1 MTGRGMIARNGVRTV
16 LRARRRA
23 VLFTALILLLTLT
36 LALGLGM
43 WSYCRE
49 TLAEMDETYTSVALL
64 EYLGQDYP
72 DGSVADENAR
82 QAASVLDDAAIAS
95 LDGVERWERND
106 RALAAMDGYLRSSG
120 EIPYGDQAVLTV
132 FNLIPRYDY
141 AQLTEDQLA
150 ENYVAT
156 DFDSMTCRIH
166 VSGLLG
172 GDAQVP
178 YYTPYNMASAT
189 EDTYVVIMPYSG
201 ETTLIT
207 PEGRIDLWSIP
218 GIAAYTYSAASDSYQ
233 SDAQVLVGY
242 DAIVSRCL
250 YSLEGREGIAVTIEL
265 GDSGFVGEKGRHYL
279 IHGQFVETGA
289 ANRTLV
295 ITDFYDGC
303 ETKPY
308 AEISGSDDPLLRDS
322 LFTQYAQH
330 YRMANNY
337 VTLEA
342 SDDIPALEVFQQGYL
357 SLREGRFPAAGETGV
372 CVADGAMADIC
383 GLTVGDTIDL
393 TRMTSTAADRFDLTV
408 TDEVRTLTVVGVTTA
423 LKEYQ
428 GTVWVSGAEG
438 GFGEPL
444 FGYQLGRAVL
454 DNRTARQAADA
465 LQAMAPDGVRV
476 TLYDQG
482 YSAAAQPLEAMEST
496 ASAVTLA
503 AACGTLAVL
512 VLFAYLFVGRQ
523 RETVSV
529 LMSLGT
535 PARGIRLWLLS
546 GAAVVAGSAALLGTL
561 LSAVTLRGMLH
572 LALYAAQ
579 SLYAV
584 DQRYSQAA
592 VGIALERSG
601 EIAAPVWPSLAAGGA
616 VLVLSLLLCLLFL
629 RQARQQNTPKRG
641 RLSVRVP
648 KDGTSLAGR
657 GPLRFAML
665 SARRGGWRSLVV
677 PAAALVLSLFLGLLA
692 ATAEGWNRQTDA
704 LYETS
709 TLTGQAVSTNGRWNT
724 GLLVPA
730 DAARTLWKSGML
742 SDLSVSLG
750 WHYWRSDEIPRF
762 AENSFGQERRQAWIG
777 SQPQV
782 VALNSLAA
790 APAYMNSQPPAVSW
804 LDGWDGSFLADSV
817 YQPFYHALLPGA
829 GGLYGDEA
837 QTYPCIVGA
846 DYAARHDLALGDTF
860 FVWISWNTMNRT
872 LETAVSLCVVGTVNQ
887 TGMAESIYVPFGF
900 WGDPAWITG
909 EEDILAPGE
918 RPDFTFRDRETM
930 EKYFYGTTNYG
941 TCTFTL
947 RSAYD
952 LEPFRQYLARQE
964 FSQVRSAGK
973 NRTTLLL
980 LDQSFTETVSA
991 LGRYITFSRILFP
1004 ALFLMVGL
1012 MGFLISWLMINGRR
1026 MEFAIMRGLGASQKR
1041 VFASFFL
1048 EQALLCLTGCLI
1060 GCAGLLLLSG
1070 GLVKWLAVLA
1080 FLLCYLAGCALS
1092 VQAVGRTNLMALLSE
1107 RE

>member
-1 MTGRGMIARNGVRTV
+1 MTGRSMIVRNGIRTT
-16 LRARRRA
+16 LRAKGRTA
-23 VLFTALILLLTLT
+23 LFTALILLLTLT

-43 WSYCRE
+43 WAYCRG

-82 QAASVLDDAAIAS
+82 QAASALDDDAIAAV
-95 LDGVERWERND
+95 DGVARWERND
-106 RALAAMDGYLRSSG
+106 RALAAMDGYLRSAG
-120 EIPYGDQAVLTV
+120 EIPYGDQAVLAV
-132 FNLIPRYDY
+132 FNLIPRYDF
-141 AQLTEDQLA
+141 AQLPEDQLA
-150 ENYVAT
+150 DSYVAT
-156 DFDSMTCRIH
+156 DFDNMTCRIH

-172 GDAQVP
+172 GDAEVP
-178 YYTPYNMASAT
+178 MYVSPEDVDAE
-189 EDTYVVIMPYSG
+189 EDTYVLVTYFG
-201 ETTLIT
+201 DTTLVT
-207 PEGRIDLWSIP
+207 PQGRTDLWSIP
-218 GIAAYTYSAASDSYQ
+218 GITAYIYSAASDTYQ
-233 SDAQVLVGY
+233 SEEKVLVGY

-250 YSLEGREGIAVTIEL
+250 YSLEGREGIAVTMEV

-279 IHGQFVETGA
+279 IHGQFVETGM

-308 AEISGSDDPLLRDS
+308 AEISGSGDPLLRDS
-322 LFTQYAQH
+322 LFTEYARH
-330 YRMANNY
+330 CRMANNY
-337 VTLEA
+337 ISMEA
-342 SDDIPALEVFQQGYL
+342 SDDVPALEVFQQGYL
-357 SLREGRFPAAGETGV
+357 TLREGRFPVAGETGV
-372 CVADGAMADIC
+372 CVADGTMADAC

-393 TRMTSTAADRFDLTV
+393 TRMTSADSDRFDLTV
-408 TDEVRTLTVVGVTTA
+408 TDEVRTLTIVGVTNA

-428 GTVWVSGAEG
+428 GAVWVSGTEG

-523 RETVSV
+523 QETVSV
-529 LMSLGT
+529 LLSLGT

-546 GAAVVAGSAALLGTL
+546 GASVVAGSAAVLGTVIG
-561 LSAVTLRGMLH
+561 AVTLRGMLW
-572 LALYAAQ
+572 LALRATQ

-592 VGIALERSG
+592 VGMALE
-601 EIAAPVWPSLAAGGA
+601 
-616 VLVLSLLLCLLFL
+616 
-629 RQARQQNTPKRG
+629 
-641 RLSVRVP
+641 
-648 KDGTSLAGR
+648 
-657 GPLRFAML
+657 
-665 SARRGGWRSLVV
+665 
-677 PAAALVLSLFLGLLA
+677 
-692 ATAEGWNRQTDA
+692 
-704 LYETS
+704 
-709 TLTGQAVSTNGRWNT
+709 
-724 GLLVPA
+724 
-730 DAARTLWKSGML
+730 
-742 SDLSVSLG
+742 
-750 WHYWRSDEIPRF
+750 RSDEIPRF
-762 AENSFGQERRQAWIG
+762 AENSFGQERRQAWIA

-782 VALNSLAA
+782 VALNSLTA
-790 APAYMNSQPPAVSW
+790 APAYMNSQPPSVTW
-804 LDGWDGSFLADSV
+804 LDGWDESFLSDRTW
-817 YQPFYHALLPGA
+817 QPFYHALRPGA

-846 DYAARHDLALGDTF
+846 DYAAQRDLAPGDTF
-860 FVWISWNTMNRT
+860 FVWLSWSTMNRT
-872 LETAVSLCVVGTVNQ
+872 MESAVTLRIVGTVNQ
-887 TGMAESIYVPFGF
+887 TGMAEDIYMPFGF
-900 WGDPAWITG
+900 WDDPAWLNG
-909 EEDILAPGE
+909 EEDVLASGE
-918 RPDFTFRDRETM
+918 RPDFLFTDRVQM

-952 LEPFRQYLARQE
+952 LEPFRQYLAQQG
-964 FSQVRSAGK
+964 FSQVRTVGA

-1004 ALFLMVGL
+1004 ALFAMVGL
-1012 MGFLISWLMINGRR
+1012 LGFLISWLMVNGRR
-1026 MEFAIMRGLGASQKR
+1026 MEFAIMRGLGASRKR

-1048 EQALLCLTGCLI
+1048 EQALLCLI
-1060 GCAGLLLLSG
+1060 GCVLGCGGLLFLSG
-1070 GLVKWLAVLA
+1070 GAVKWLAVLA
-1080 FLLCYLAGCALS
+1080 FLLCYLIGCALS
-1092 VQAVGRTNLMALLSE
+1092 VRAVGRTNLMALLSE

>member
-1 MTGRGMIARNGVRTV
+1 MTGRSMIVRNGIRTT
-16 LRARRRA
+16 LRAKGRTA
-23 VLFTALILLLTLT
+23 LFTALILLLTLT

-43 WSYCRE
+43 WAYCRG

-82 QAASVLDDAAIAS
+82 QAASALDDDAIAAV
-95 LDGVERWERND
+95 DGVARWERND
-106 RALAAMDGYLRSSG
+106 RALAAMDGYLRSAG
-120 EIPYGDQAVLTV
+120 EIPYGDQAVLAV
-132 FNLIPRYDY
+132 FNLIPRYDF
-141 AQLTEDQLA
+141 AQLPEDQLA
-150 ENYVAT
+150 DSYVAT
-156 DFDSMTCRIH
+156 DFDNMTCRIH

-172 GDAQVP
+172 GDAEVP
-178 YYTPYNMASAT
+178 MYVSPEDVDAE
-189 EDTYVVIMPYSG
+189 EDTYVLVTYFG
-201 ETTLIT
+201 DTTLVT
-207 PEGRIDLWSIP
+207 PQGRTDLWSIP
-218 GIAAYTYSAASDSYQ
+218 GITAYIYSAASDTYQ
-233 SDAQVLVGY
+233 SEEKVLVGY

-250 YSLEGREGIAVTIEL
+250 YSLEGREGIAVTMEV

-279 IHGQFVETGA
+279 IHGQFVETGM

-308 AEISGSDDPLLRDS
+308 AEISGSGDPLLRDS
-322 LFTQYAQH
+322 LFTEYARH
-330 YRMANNY
+330 CRMANNY
-337 VTLEA
+337 ISMEA
-342 SDDIPALEVFQQGYL
+342 SDDVPALEVFQQGYL
-357 SLREGRFPAAGETGV
+357 TLREGRFPVAGETGV
-372 CVADGAMADIC
+372 CVADGTMADAC

-393 TRMTSTAADRFDLTV
+393 TRMTSADSDRFDLTV
-408 TDEVRTLTVVGVTTA
+408 TDEVRTLTIVGVTNA

-428 GTVWVSGAEG
+428 GAVWVSGTEG

-523 RETVSV
+523 QETVSV
-529 LMSLGT
+529 LLSLGT

-546 GAAVVAGSAALLGTL
+546 GASVVAGSAAVLGTVIG
-561 LSAVTLRGMLH
+561 AVTLRGMLW
-572 LALYAAQ
+572 LALRAAQ

-592 VGIALERSG
+592 VGMALER
-601 EIAAPVWPSLAAGGA
+601 A
-616 VLVLSLLLCLLFL
+616 
-629 RQARQQNTPKRG
+629 
-641 RLSVRVP
+641 
-648 KDGTSLAGR
+648 
-657 GPLRFAML
+657 
-665 SARRGGWRSLVV
+665 
-677 PAAALVLSLFLGLLA
+677 
-692 ATAEGWNRQTDA
+692 
-704 LYETS
+704 
-709 TLTGQAVSTNGRWNT
+709 
-724 GLLVPA
+724 
-730 DAARTLWKSGML
+730 
-742 SDLSVSLG
+742 
-750 WHYWRSDEIPRF
+750 DEIPRF
-762 AENSFGQERRQAWIG
+762 AENSFGQERRQAWIA

-782 VALNSLAA
+782 VALNSLTA
-790 APAYMNSQPPAVSW
+790 APAYMNSQSPAVTW
-804 LDGWDGSFLADSV
+804 LDGWDESFLSDSA
-817 YQPFYHALLPGA
+817 YQPFYHALRPGN

-846 DYAARHDLALGDTF
+846 DYAAQRDLTPGDMF
-860 FVWISWNTMNRT
+860 LVWLSWSTMNRT
-872 LETAVSLCVVGTVNQ
+872 MESAVTLHIVGTVNQ
-887 TGMAESIYVPFGF
+887 TGMAEDIYVPFGV
-900 WGDPAWITG
+900 WGDPAWLDG
-909 EEDILAPGE
+909 EEDVLTPGE
-918 RPDFTFRDRETM
+918 RPDLRFTDRVQM

-952 LEPFRQYLARQE
+952 LEPFRQYLAQQG
-964 FSQVRSAGK
+964 FSQVRTAGA

-1004 ALFLMVGL
+1004 ALFAMVGL
-1012 MGFLISWLMINGRR
+1012 LGFLISWLMVNGRR
-1026 MEFAIMRGLGASQKR
+1026 MEFAIMRGLGASRRR

-1048 EQALLCLTGCLI
+1048 EQALLCLTGCVI
-1060 GCAGLLLLSG
+1060 GCAGLLFLSG
-1070 GLVKWLAVLA
+1070 GAVKWLAVLA
-1080 FLLCYLAGCALS
+1080 FLLCYLIGCALS
-1092 VQAVGRTNLMALLSE
+1092 VRAVGRTNLMALLSE

>member
-1 MTGRGMIARNGVRTV
+1 MSARRMIARNGVRTV
-16 LRARRRA
+16 LRSRGRT
-23 VLFTALILLLTLT
+23 VLFAALILILTLT
-36 LALGLGM
+36 LSLGLGM

-72 DGSVADENAR
+72 DGSVADKGAR
-82 QAASVLDDAAIAS
+82 QAASALDDAAIAAV
-95 LDGVERWERND
+95 DGVDLWERND
-106 RALAAMDGYLRSSG
+106 RALFAMDGYLRSSG
-120 EIPYGDQAVLTV
+120 EIPYGDQAVLAI
-132 FNLIPRYDY
+132 FNLIPRYDF
-141 AQLTEDQLA
+141 AQLSEDELA
-150 ENYVAT
+150 EKFVAT
-156 DFDSMTCRIH
+156 DFDNMTCRIH

-172 GDAQVP
+172 GDAEVP
-178 YYTPYNMASAT
+178 LYSTYNAINAG
-189 EDTYVVIMPYSG
+189 EDTYVTVSSRG
-201 ETTLIT
+201 DTVLVT
-207 PEGRIDLWSIP
+207 PEGRTDLWSIP
-218 GIAAYTYSAASDSYQ
+218 GIASYIYSAASGTYQ
-233 SDAQVLVGY
+233 SDDQVLVGY
-242 DAIVSRCL
+242 DAIVSHCL
-250 YSLEGREGIAVTIEL
+250 YSLEGREGVAVTIEL
-265 GDSGFVGEKGRHYL
+265 GDSGFAGEKNRHYL
-279 IHGQFVETGA
+279 IHGQFAETGM

-295 ITDFYDGC
+295 LTDFYDGC

-308 AEISGSDDPLLRDS
+308 AEISGADDPLMQES

-337 VTLEA
+337 VTLES

-357 SLREGRFPAAGETGV
+357 SLREGRFPAAGEAGV
-372 CVADGAMADIC
+372 CVADGALADTC
-383 GLTVGDTIDL
+383 GLTLGDTIDL
-393 TRMTSTAADRFDLTV
+393 TRMTSAAGDRFDLTV
-408 TDEVRTLTVVGVTTA
+408 TDEVRTLTIVGVTTA

-428 GTVWVSGAEG
+428 GTVWTSGAEG

-454 DNRTARQAADA
+454 DNGTARQAADA
-465 LQAMAPDGVRV
+465 LQSLMPDGVRI

-503 AACGTLAVL
+503 TACGTLAVL

-523 RETVSV
+523 QETVSV

-535 PARGIRLWLLS
+535 PARGVRLWLLS
-546 GAAVVAGSAALLGTL
+546 GAAVVAGGAAVAGTL
-561 LSAVTLRGMLH
+561 LSAVTLRGMLR

-592 VGIALERSG
+592 VGMALERSDK
-601 EIAAPVWPSLAAGGA
+601 IAAPVWPSLAAGGA
-616 VLVLSLLLCLLFL
+616 VLLLALALCLIFL

-648 KDGTSLAGR
+648 KDGTSAAGR

-704 LYETS
+704 LYESS

-742 SDLSVSLG
+742 SDLSVSLS

-762 AENSFGQERRQAWIG
+762 AETSFGQERRRAWIAR
-777 SQPQV
+777 QPQV
-782 VALNSLAA
+782 VALNSLSA
-790 APAYMNSQPPAVSW
+790 APAYMNSQPPTVTW
-804 LDGWDGSFLADSV
+804 LDGWDESFLSGSA
-817 YQPFYHALLPGA
+817 YQPFYYALRPGN

-846 DYAARHDLALGDTF
+846 DYAARHDLAPGDTF
-860 FVWISWNTMNRT
+860 FVWISWSTMNRT
-872 LETAVSLCVVGTVNQ
+872 METAITLRIVGTVNQ
-887 TGMAESIYVPFGF
+887 AGTAESIYVPFGF
-900 WGDPAWITG
+900 WGDPSWLTG
-909 EEDILAPGE
+909 EEDVLAPGE
-918 RPDFTFRDRETM
+918 RPDFLFTDREQM
-930 EKYFYGTTNYG
+930 EKFFYG

-952 LEPFRQYLARQE
+952 LEPFRQYLAQQE
-964 FSQVRSAGK
+964 FSQVRAAGK

-1012 MGFLISWLMINGRR
+1012 IGFLISRLMINGRR

-1048 EQALLCLTGCLI
+1048 GCI
-1060 GCAGLLLLSG
+1060 
-1070 GLVKWLAVLA
+1070 
-1080 FLLCYLAGCALS
+1080 
-1092 VQAVGRTNLMALLSE
+1092 
-1107 RE
+1107 

>member
-1 MTGRGMIARNGVRTV
+1 MIVRNGIRST
-16 LRARRRA
+16 LRARGRTA
-23 VLFTALILLLTLT
+23 LFAALILSLTLT
-36 LALGLGM
+36 LVLGLGM
-43 WSYCRE
+43 WAYCSG
-49 TLAEMDETYTSVALL
+49 TLAEMEQAYTSVALL

-82 QAASVLDDAAIAS
+82 QAASALDDDAIAAI
-95 LDGVERWERND
+95 DGVERWERND
-106 RALAAMDGYLRSSG
+106 RALAAMEGYLRSAG
-120 EIPYGDQAVLTV
+120 DIPYGDQAVLDI
-132 FNLIPRYDY
+132 FNLIPRYDF
-141 AQLTEDQLA
+141 AQLSEDQLA
-150 ENYVAT
+150 DNYVAT
-156 DFDSMTCRIH
+156 DYNSMTCRVHI
-166 VSGLLG
+166 SGILG
-172 GDAQVP
+172 GDATVP
-178 YYTPYNMASAT
+178 LYSSRNMANAV
-189 EDTYVVIMPYSG
+189 EDAYVVVTYFGDAS
-201 ETTLIT
+201 LVT
-207 PEGRIDLWSIP
+207 PEGRIDLWNT
-218 GIAAYTYSAASDSYQ
+218 GRNVAAYIYNAAGDTYQ
-233 SDAQVLVGY
+233 SDDLVLVGY

-250 YSLEGREGIAVTIEL
+250 YSLEGREGVAVTIEL
-265 GDSGFVGEKGRHYL
+265 GDSDFVGEKGKHYL
-279 IHGQFVETGA
+279 IHGQFVETGM

-295 ITDFYDGC
+295 ITDFYDSC

-308 AEISGSDDPLLRDS
+308 AEISGADDPLMKDS
-322 LFTQYAQH
+322 LFTQFAQH
-330 YRMANNY
+330 CRMANNY
-337 VTLEA
+337 VALES

-357 SLREGRFPAAGETGV
+357 TLREGRFPAAGEKGV
-372 CVADGAMADIC
+372 CVADGALADAC
-383 GLTVGDTIDL
+383 GLKAGDTIDL
-393 TRMTSTAADRFDLTV
+393 TRMTSADGDRFDLTV
-408 TDEVRTLTVVGVTTA
+408 SDEVRTLTIVGVTNS

-454 DNRTARQAADA
+454 DNKTARQAADA
-465 LQAMAPDGVRV
+465 LQTMAPDGVRV

-535 PARGIRLWLLS
+535 PARSIRLWLLS
-546 GAAVVAGSAALLGTL
+546 GAAVVAGAAAVLGAAIGGL
-561 LSAVTLRGMLH
+561 TLRGMLR
-572 LALYAAQ
+572 LALYAAR

-592 VGIALERSG
+592 VGMALEQPEPLS
-601 EIAAPVWPSLAAGGA
+601 APVWPALAAGGA
-616 VLVLSLLLCLLFL
+616 VLVLALVLCLAFL
-629 RQARQQNTPKRG
+629 HQARRQNAPKRG
-641 RLSVRVP
+641 RMSVRVP
-648 KDGTSLAGR
+648 KEGTSVAGQ
-657 GPLRFAML
+657 GPLRFALL
-665 SARRGGWRSLVV
+665 SARRGGWRSMVV

-692 ATAEGWNRQTDA
+692 GTAEGWSRQTDA
-704 LYETS
+704 LYENS

-724 GLLVPA
+724 NLLVPA

-742 SDLSVSLG
+742 SEMSASIG
-750 WHYWRSDEIPRF
+750 WHYWRSGEIPRF
-762 AENSFGQERRQAWIG
+762 AENSFGQQRRQAWIA

-782 VALNSLAA
+782 VALNRMNA
-790 APAYMNSQPPAVSW
+790 APAYMNSQPPAVTW
-804 LDGWDGSFLADSV
+804 LDGWDESFLSDRA
-817 YQPFYHALLPGA
+817 YQPFYHALTPGY
-829 GGLYGDEA
+829 GGLYGDEP

-846 DYAARHDLALGDTF
+846 DYATRRGLVPGDTF
-860 FVWISWNTMNRT
+860 FVWISWSTMNRT
-872 LETAVSLCVVGTVNQ
+872 MESAVTLRIVGTVNQ
-887 TGMAESIYVPFGF
+887 AGMAEDIYVPFGF
-900 WGDPAWITG
+900 WGDSAWLDG
-909 EEDILAPGE
+909 EPDVLEPGE
-918 RPDFTFRDRETM
+918 RPDFTFTDRETL

-947 RSAYD
+947 RSAYE
-952 LEPFRQYLARQE
+952 LEPFRQYLAQQE
-964 FSQVRSAGK
+964 FSQVRTAGK

-980 LDQSFTETVSA
+980 LDQSFTETVGA

-1004 ALFLMVGL
+1004 VLFVMVGL

-1026 MEFAIMRGLGASQKR
+1026 MEFAIMRGLGASKKR

-1048 EQALLCLTGCLI
+1048 EQALLCLCGCVL
-1060 GCAGLLLLSG
+1060 GCIGLLFLSG
-1070 GLVKWLAVLA
+1070 SVVKWLAVLA

>member
-1 MTGRGMIARNGVRTV
+1 MTGRSMIARNGIRTT
-16 LRARRRA
+16 LRARGRTA
-23 VLFTALILLLTLT
+23 LFTALILLLTLT

-43 WSYCRE
+43 WAYCRG

-82 QAASVLDDAAIAS
+82 QAASALDDDAIAAV
-95 LDGVERWERND
+95 DGVARWERND
-106 RALAAMDGYLRSSG
+106 RALAAMDGYLRSAG
-120 EIPYGDQAVLTV
+120 EIPYGDQAVLAV
-132 FNLIPRYDY
+132 FNLIPRYDF
-141 AQLTEDQLA
+141 ARLSEDQLA
-150 ENYVAT
+150 ANYVAA
-156 DFDSMTCRIH
+156 DFDNMTCRIH
-166 VSGLLG
+166 VSDLLG
-172 GDAQVP
+172 GDAEVP
-178 YYTPYNMASAT
+178 MYVSPEDVDAE
-189 EDTYVVIMPYSG
+189 EDTYVLVTYFG
-201 ETTLIT
+201 DTTLVT
-207 PEGRIDLWSIP
+207 PQGRTDLWSIP
-218 GIAAYTYSAASDSYQ
+218 GITAYIYSAASDTYQ
-233 SDAQVLVGY
+233 SEEKVLVGY

-250 YSLEGREGIAVTIEL
+250 YSLEGREGIAVTMEV

-279 IHGQFVETGA
+279 IHGRFVETGM

-322 LFTQYAQH
+322 LFAEYARH
-330 YRMANNY
+330 CRMANNY
-337 VTLEA
+337 ISLEA

-357 SLREGRFPAAGETGV
+357 TLREGRFPVAGETGV
-372 CVADGAMADIC
+372 CVADGAMADAC

-393 TRMTSTAADRFDLTV
+393 TRMTSADSDRFDLTV
-408 TDEVRTLTVVGVTTA
+408 TDEVRTLTIVGVTNA

-428 GTVWVSGAEG
+428 GTVWVSGTEG

-454 DNRTARQAADA
+454 DNRTALQAADA

-523 RETVSV
+523 QETVSV
-529 LMSLGT
+529 LLSLGT

-546 GAAVVAGSAALLGTL
+546 GASVVAGSAAVLGTVIG
-561 LSAVTLRGMLH
+561 AVTLRGMLW
-572 LALYAAQ
+572 LALRATQ

-592 VGIALERSG
+592 VGMALER
-601 EIAAPVWPSLAAGGA
+601 A
-616 VLVLSLLLCLLFL
+616 
-629 RQARQQNTPKRG
+629 
-641 RLSVRVP
+641 
-648 KDGTSLAGR
+648 
-657 GPLRFAML
+657 
-665 SARRGGWRSLVV
+665 
-677 PAAALVLSLFLGLLA
+677 
-692 ATAEGWNRQTDA
+692 
-704 LYETS
+704 
-709 TLTGQAVSTNGRWNT
+709 
-724 GLLVPA
+724 
-730 DAARTLWKSGML
+730 
-742 SDLSVSLG
+742 
-750 WHYWRSDEIPRF
+750 DEIPRF
-762 AENSFGQERRQAWIG
+762 AENSFGQERRQAWIA

-782 VALNSLAA
+782 VALNSLTA
-790 APAYMNSQPPAVSW
+790 APAYMNSQSPAVTW
-804 LDGWDGSFLADSV
+804 LDGWDESFLSDSA
-817 YQPFYHALLPGA
+817 YQPFYHALRPGN

-846 DYAARHDLALGDTF
+846 DYAAQRDLTPGDMF
-860 FVWISWNTMNRT
+860 LVWLSWSTMNRT
-872 LETAVSLCVVGTVNQ
+872 MESAVTLHIVGTVNQ
-887 TGMAESIYVPFGF
+887 TGMAEDIYVPFGV
-900 WGDPAWITG
+900 WGDPAWLDG
-909 EEDILAPGE
+909 EEDVLASGE
-918 RPDFTFRDRETM
+918 RPDFLFTDRVQM

-941 TCTFTL
+941 TCAFTL

-952 LEPFRQYLARQE
+952 LEPFRQYLAQQG
-964 FSQVRSAGK
+964 FSQVRTAGA

-1004 ALFLMVGL
+1004 ALFAMVGL
-1012 MGFLISWLMINGRR
+1012 LGFLISWLMVNGRR
-1026 MEFAIMRGLGASQKR
+1026 MEFAILRGLGASRRR
-1041 VFASFFL
+1041 VFASSFL
-1048 EQALLCLTGCLI
+1048 EQALLCLTGCVI
-1060 GCAGLLLLSG
+1060 GCAGLLFLSG
-1070 GLVKWLAVLA
+1070 GAVKWLAVLA
-1080 FLLCYLAGCALS
+1080 FLLCYLIGCALS
-1092 VQAVGRTNLMALLSE
+1092 VRAVGRTNLMALLSE

>member
-1 MTGRGMIARNGVRTV
+1 MTGRSMIVRNGIRTT
-16 LRARRRA
+16 LRAKGRTA
-23 VLFTALILLLTLT
+23 LFTALILLLTLT

-43 WSYCRE
+43 WAYCRG

-82 QAASVLDDAAIAS
+82 QAASALDDDAIAAV
-95 LDGVERWERND
+95 DGVARWERND
-106 RALAAMDGYLRSSG
+106 RALAAMDGYLRSAG
-120 EIPYGDQAVLTV
+120 EIPYGDQAVLAV
-132 FNLIPRYDY
+132 FNLIPRYDF
-141 AQLTEDQLA
+141 AQLPEDQLA
-150 ENYVAT
+150 DSYVAT
-156 DFDSMTCRIH
+156 DFDNMTCRIH

-172 GDAQVP
+172 GDAEVP
-178 YYTPYNMASAT
+178 MYVSPEDVDAE
-189 EDTYVVIMPYSG
+189 EDTYVLVTYFG
-201 ETTLIT
+201 DTTLVT
-207 PEGRIDLWSIP
+207 PQGRTDLWSIP
-218 GIAAYTYSAASDSYQ
+218 GITAYIYSAASDTYQ
-233 SDAQVLVGY
+233 SEEKVLVGY

-250 YSLEGREGIAVTIEL
+250 YSLEGREGIAVTMEV

-279 IHGQFVETGA
+279 IHGQFVETGM

-308 AEISGSDDPLLRDS
+308 AEISGSGDPLLRDS
-322 LFTQYAQH
+322 LFTEYARH
-330 YRMANNY
+330 CRMANNY
-337 VTLEA
+337 ISMEA
-342 SDDIPALEVFQQGYL
+342 SDDVPALEVFQQGYL
-357 SLREGRFPAAGETGV
+357 TLREGRFPVAGETGV
-372 CVADGAMADIC
+372 CVADGTMADAC

-393 TRMTSTAADRFDLTV
+393 TRMTSADSDRFDLTV
-408 TDEVRTLTVVGVTTA
+408 TDEVRTLTIVGVTNA

-428 GTVWVSGAEG
+428 GAVWVSGTEG

-523 RETVSV
+523 QETVSV
-529 LMSLGT
+529 LLSLGT

-546 GAAVVAGSAALLGTL
+546 GASVVAGSAAVLGTVIG
-561 LSAVTLRGMLH
+561 AVTLRGMLW
-572 LALYAAQ
+572 LALRATQ

-592 VGIALERSG
+592 VGMALE
-601 EIAAPVWPSLAAGGA
+601 
-616 VLVLSLLLCLLFL
+616 
-629 RQARQQNTPKRG
+629 
-641 RLSVRVP
+641 
-648 KDGTSLAGR
+648 
-657 GPLRFAML
+657 
-665 SARRGGWRSLVV
+665 
-677 PAAALVLSLFLGLLA
+677 
-692 ATAEGWNRQTDA
+692 
-704 LYETS
+704 
-709 TLTGQAVSTNGRWNT
+709 
-724 GLLVPA
+724 
-730 DAARTLWKSGML
+730 
-742 SDLSVSLG
+742 
-750 WHYWRSDEIPRF
+750 RSDEIPRF
-762 AENSFGQERRQAWIG
+762 AENSFGQERRQAWIA

-782 VALNSLAA
+782 VALNSLTA
-790 APAYMNSQPPAVSW
+790 APAYMNSQSPAVTW
-804 LDGWDGSFLADSV
+804 LDGWDESFLSDSA
-817 YQPFYHALLPGA
+817 YQPFYHALRSGN

-846 DYAARHDLALGDTF
+846 DYAAQRDLTPGDMF
-860 FVWISWNTMNRT
+860 LVWLSWSTMNRT
-872 LETAVSLCVVGTVNQ
+872 MESAVTLRIVGTVNQ
-887 TGMAESIYVPFGF
+887 TGMAEDIYVPFGF
-900 WGDPAWITG
+900 WGDPAWLDG
-909 EEDILAPGE
+909 EEDVLTPGE
-918 RPDFTFRDRETM
+918 RPDLRFTDRVQM

-952 LEPFRQYLARQE
+952 LEPFRQYLAQQG
-964 FSQVRSAGK
+964 FSQVRTAGA

-1004 ALFLMVGL
+1004 ALFAMVGL
-1012 MGFLISWLMINGRR
+1012 LGFLISWLMVNGRR
-1026 MEFAIMRGLGASQKR
+1026 MEFAIMRGLGASRKL

-1048 EQALLCLTGCLI
+1048 EQALLCLI
-1060 GCAGLLLLSG
+1060 GCVLGCGGLLFLSG
-1070 GLVKWLAVLA
+1070 GAVKWLAVLA
-1080 FLLCYLAGCALS
+1080 FLLCYLIGCALS
-1092 VQAVGRTNLMALLSE
+1092 VRAVGRTNLMALLSE

>member
-1 MTGRGMIARNGVRTV
+1 MTGRSMIVRNGIRTT
-16 LRARRRA
+16 LRAKGRTA
-23 VLFTALILLLTLT
+23 LFTALILLLTLT

-43 WSYCRE
+43 WAYCRG

-82 QAASVLDDAAIAS
+82 QAASALDDDAIAAV
-95 LDGVERWERND
+95 DGVARWERND
-106 RALAAMDGYLRSSG
+106 RALAAMDGYLRSAG
-120 EIPYGDQAVLTV
+120 EIPYGDQAVLAV
-132 FNLIPRYDY
+132 FNLIPRYDF
-141 AQLTEDQLA
+141 AQLPEDQLA
-150 ENYVAT
+150 DSYVAT
-156 DFDSMTCRIH
+156 DFDNMTCRIH

-172 GDAQVP
+172 GDAEVP
-178 YYTPYNMASAT
+178 MYVSPEDVDAE
-189 EDTYVVIMPYSG
+189 EDTYVLVTYFG
-201 ETTLIT
+201 DTTLVT
-207 PEGRIDLWSIP
+207 PQGRTDLWSIP
-218 GIAAYTYSAASDSYQ
+218 GITAYIYSAASDTYQ
-233 SDAQVLVGY
+233 SEEKVLVGY

-250 YSLEGREGIAVTIEL
+250 YSLEGREGIAVTMEV

-279 IHGQFVETGA
+279 IHGQFVETGM

-308 AEISGSDDPLLRDS
+308 AEISGSGDPLLRDS
-322 LFTQYAQH
+322 LFTEYARH
-330 YRMANNY
+330 CRMANNY
-337 VTLEA
+337 ISMEA
-342 SDDIPALEVFQQGYL
+342 SDDVPALEVFQQGYL
-357 SLREGRFPAAGETGV
+357 TLREGRFPVAGETGV
-372 CVADGAMADIC
+372 CVADGTMADAC

-393 TRMTSTAADRFDLTV
+393 TRMTSADSDRFDLTV
-408 TDEVRTLTVVGVTTA
+408 TDEVRTLTIVGVTNA

-428 GTVWVSGAEG
+428 GAVWVSGTEG

-523 RETVSV
+523 QETVSV
-529 LMSLGT
+529 LLSLGT

-546 GAAVVAGSAALLGTL
+546 GASVVAGSAAVLGTVIG
-561 LSAVTLRGMLH
+561 AVTLRGMLW
-572 LALYAAQ
+572 LALRATQ

-592 VGIALERSG
+592 VGMALE
-601 EIAAPVWPSLAAGGA
+601 
-616 VLVLSLLLCLLFL
+616 
-629 RQARQQNTPKRG
+629 
-641 RLSVRVP
+641 
-648 KDGTSLAGR
+648 
-657 GPLRFAML
+657 
-665 SARRGGWRSLVV
+665 
-677 PAAALVLSLFLGLLA
+677 
-692 ATAEGWNRQTDA
+692 
-704 LYETS
+704 
-709 TLTGQAVSTNGRWNT
+709 
-724 GLLVPA
+724 
-730 DAARTLWKSGML
+730 
-742 SDLSVSLG
+742 
-750 WHYWRSDEIPRF
+750 RSDEIPRF
-762 AENSFGQERRQAWIG
+762 AENSFGQERRQAWIA

-782 VALNSLAA
+782 VALNSLTA
-790 APAYMNSQPPAVSW
+790 APAYMNSQPPSVTW
-804 LDGWDGSFLADSV
+804 LDVWDESFLSDRTW
-817 YQPFYHALLPGA
+817 QPFYHALRPGA

-846 DYAARHDLALGDTF
+846 DYAAQRDLTPGDMF
-860 FVWISWNTMNRT
+860 LVWLSWSTMNRT
-872 LETAVSLCVVGTVNQ
+872 MESAVTLRIVGTVNQ
-887 TGMAESIYVPFGF
+887 TGMAEDIYVPFGF
-900 WGDPAWITG
+900 WGDPAWLNG
-909 EEDILAPGE
+909 EEDVLASGE
-918 RPDFTFRDRETM
+918 RPDLRFTDRVQM

-952 LEPFRQYLARQE
+952 LEPFRQYLAQQG
-964 FSQVRSAGK
+964 FSQVRTAGA

-1004 ALFLMVGL
+1004 ALFAMVGL
-1012 MGFLISWLMINGRR
+1012 LGFLISWLMVNGRR
-1026 MEFAIMRGLGASQKR
+1026 MEFAIMRGLGASRKR

-1048 EQALLCLTGCLI
+1048 EQALLCLI
-1060 GCAGLLLLSG
+1060 GCVLGCGGLLFLSG
-1070 GLVKWLAVLA
+1070 GAVKWLAVLA
-1080 FLLCYLAGCALS
+1080 FLLCYLIGCALS
-1092 VQAVGRTNLMALLSE
+1092 VRAVGRTNLMALLSE

>member
-1 MTGRGMIARNGVRTV
+1 MTGHSMIARNGIRTT
-16 LRARRRA
+16 LRAKGRTA
-23 VLFTALILLLTLT
+23 LFTALILLLTLT

-43 WSYCRE
+43 WAYCRG

-82 QAASVLDDAAIAS
+82 QAASALDDDAIAAV
-95 LDGVERWERND
+95 DGVARWERND
-106 RALAAMDGYLRSSG
+106 RALAAMDGYLRSAG
-120 EIPYGDQAVLTV
+120 EIPYGDQAVLAV
-132 FNLIPRYDY
+132 FNLIPRYDF
-141 AQLTEDQLA
+141 AQLSEDQLA
-150 ENYVAT
+150 ANYVAA
-156 DFDSMTCRIH
+156 DFDNMTCRIH

-172 GDAQVP
+172 GDAEVP
-178 YYTPYNMASAT
+178 MYAFPEDVDAE
-189 EDTYVVIMPYSG
+189 EDTYVLVTYFG
-201 ETTLIT
+201 DTALVT
-207 PEGRIDLWSIP
+207 PQGRTDLWSIP
-218 GIAAYTYSAASDSYQ
+218 GITAYIYSAASDTYQ
-233 SDAQVLVGY
+233 SEEKVLVGY

-250 YSLEGREGIAVTIEL
+250 YSLEGREGIAVTMEV

-279 IHGQFVETGA
+279 IHGQFVETGM

-322 LFTQYAQH
+322 LFAEYARH
-330 YRMANNY
+330 CRMANNY
-337 VTLEA
+337 ISLEA

-357 SLREGRFPAAGETGV
+357 TLREGQFPVAGETGV
-372 CVADGAMADIC
+372 CVADGAMADAC

-393 TRMTSTAADRFDLTV
+393 TRMTSADSDRFDLTV
-408 TDEVRTLTVVGVTTA
+408 TDEVRTLTIVGVTNA

-428 GTVWVSGAEG
+428 GTVWVSGTEG

-523 RETVSV
+523 QETVSV
-529 LMSLGT
+529 LLSLGT

-546 GAAVVAGSAALLGTL
+546 GASVVAGSAAVLGTVIG
-561 LSAVTLRGMLH
+561 AVTLRGMLW
-572 LALYAAQ
+572 LALRATQ

-592 VGIALERSG
+592 VGMALE
-601 EIAAPVWPSLAAGGA
+601 
-616 VLVLSLLLCLLFL
+616 
-629 RQARQQNTPKRG
+629 
-641 RLSVRVP
+641 
-648 KDGTSLAGR
+648 
-657 GPLRFAML
+657 
-665 SARRGGWRSLVV
+665 
-677 PAAALVLSLFLGLLA
+677 
-692 ATAEGWNRQTDA
+692 
-704 LYETS
+704 
-709 TLTGQAVSTNGRWNT
+709 
-724 GLLVPA
+724 
-730 DAARTLWKSGML
+730 
-742 SDLSVSLG
+742 
-750 WHYWRSDEIPRF
+750 RSDEIPRF
-762 AENSFGQERRQAWIG
+762 AENSFGQERRQAWIA

-782 VALNSLAA
+782 VALNSLTA
-790 APAYMNSQPPAVSW
+790 APAYMNSQPPSVTW
-804 LDGWDGSFLADSV
+804 LDGWDESFLSDSA
-817 YQPFYHALLPGA
+817 YQPFYHALRPGN

-846 DYAARHDLALGDTF
+846 DYAAQRDLTPGDMF
-860 FVWISWNTMNRT
+860 LVWLSWSTMNRT
-872 LETAVSLCVVGTVNQ
+872 MESAVTLHIVGTVNQ
-887 TGMAESIYVPFGF
+887 TGMAEDIYVPFGF
-900 WGDPAWITG
+900 WGDPAWLNG
-909 EEDILAPGE
+909 EEDVLASGE
-918 RPDFTFRDRETM
+918 RPDFLFTDRVQM

-941 TCTFTL
+941 TCAFTL

-952 LEPFRQYLARQE
+952 LEPFRQYLAQQG
-964 FSQVRSAGK
+964 FSQVRTAGA

-1004 ALFLMVGL
+1004 ALFAMVGL
-1012 MGFLISWLMINGRR
+1012 LGFLISWLMVNGRR
-1026 MEFAIMRGLGASQKR
+1026 MEFAIMRGLGASRRR

-1048 EQALLCLTGCLI
+1048 EQALLCLTGCVI
-1060 GCAGLLLLSG
+1060 GCAGLLFLSG
-1070 GLVKWLAVLA
+1070 GAVKWLAVLA
-1080 FLLCYLAGCALS
+1080 FLLCYLIGCALS
-1092 VQAVGRTNLMALLSE
+1092 VRAVGRTNLMALLSE

>member
-1 MTGRGMIARNGVRTV
+1 MTGHSMIARNGIRTT
-16 LRARRRA
+16 LRARGRTA
-23 VLFTALILLLTLT
+23 LFTALILLLTLT

-43 WSYCRE
+43 WAYCRG

-82 QAASVLDDAAIAS
+82 QAASALDDDAIAAVG
-95 LDGVERWERND
+95 GVARWERND
-106 RALAAMDGYLRSSG
+106 RALAAMDGYLRSAG
-120 EIPYGDQAVLTV
+120 EIPYGDQAVLAV
-132 FNLIPRYDY
+132 FNLIPRYDF
-141 AQLTEDQLA
+141 ARLSEDQLA
-150 ENYVAT
+150 ANYVAA
-156 DFDSMTCRIH
+156 DFDNMTCRIH
-166 VSGLLG
+166 VSDLLG
-172 GDAQVP
+172 GDAEVP
-178 YYTPYNMASAT
+178 MYAFPEDVDAE
-189 EDTYVVIMPYSG
+189 EDTYVLVTYFG
-201 ETTLIT
+201 DTTLVT
-207 PEGRIDLWSIP
+207 PQGRTDLWNIP
-218 GIAAYTYSAASDSYQ
+218 GITAYIYSAASDTYQ
-233 SDAQVLVGY
+233 SEEKVLVGY

-250 YSLEGREGIAVTIEL
+250 YSLEGREGIAVTMEV

-279 IHGQFVETGA
+279 IHGQFVETGM

-322 LFTQYAQH
+322 LFAEYARH
-330 YRMANNY
+330 CRMANNY
-337 VTLEA
+337 ISLEA

-357 SLREGRFPAAGETGV
+357 TLREGQFPVAGETGV
-372 CVADGAMADIC
+372 CVADGAMADAC

-393 TRMTSTAADRFDLTV
+393 TRMTSADSDRFDLTV
-408 TDEVRTLTVVGVTTA
+408 TDEVRTLTIVGVTNA

-428 GTVWVSGAEG
+428 GTVWVSGTEG

-523 RETVSV
+523 QETVSV
-529 LMSLGT
+529 LLSLGT
-535 PARGIRLWLLS
+535 TARGIRLWLLS
-546 GAAVVAGSAALLGTL
+546 GASVVAGSAAVLGTVIG
-561 LSAVTLRGMLH
+561 AVTLRGMLW
-572 LALYAAQ
+572 LALRAAQ

-592 VGIALERSG
+592 VGMALE
-601 EIAAPVWPSLAAGGA
+601 
-616 VLVLSLLLCLLFL
+616 
-629 RQARQQNTPKRG
+629 
-641 RLSVRVP
+641 
-648 KDGTSLAGR
+648 
-657 GPLRFAML
+657 
-665 SARRGGWRSLVV
+665 
-677 PAAALVLSLFLGLLA
+677 
-692 ATAEGWNRQTDA
+692 
-704 LYETS
+704 
-709 TLTGQAVSTNGRWNT
+709 
-724 GLLVPA
+724 
-730 DAARTLWKSGML
+730 
-742 SDLSVSLG
+742 
-750 WHYWRSDEIPRF
+750 RSDEIPRF
-762 AENSFGQERRQAWIG
+762 AENSFGQERRQAWIA

-782 VALNSLAA
+782 VALNSLTA
-790 APAYMNSQPPAVSW
+790 APAYMNSQSPAVTW
-804 LDGWDGSFLADSV
+804 LDGWDESFLSDST
-817 YQPFYHALLPGA
+817 YQPFYHALRPGN

-846 DYAARHDLALGDTF
+846 DYAAQRDLTPGDMF
-860 FVWISWNTMNRT
+860 LVWLSWSTMNRT
-872 LETAVSLCVVGTVNQ
+872 MESAVTLRIVGTVNQ
-887 TGMAESIYVPFGF
+887 TGMAEDIYVPFGF
-900 WGDPAWITG
+900 WGDPAWMDG
-909 EEDILAPGE
+909 EEDVLTPGE
-918 RPDFTFRDRETM
+918 RPDLRFTDRVQM

-952 LEPFRQYLARQE
+952 LEPFRQYLAQQG
-964 FSQVRSAGK
+964 FSQVRTAGA

-1004 ALFLMVGL
+1004 ALFAMVGL
-1012 MGFLISWLMINGRR
+1012 LGFLISWLMVNGRR
-1026 MEFAIMRGLGASQKR
+1026 MEFAIMRGLGASRKR

-1048 EQALLCLTGCLI
+1048 EQALLCLI
-1060 GCAGLLLLSG
+1060 GCVLGCGGLLFLSG
-1070 GLVKWLAVLA
+1070 GAVKWLAVLA
-1080 FLLCYLAGCALS
+1080 FLLCYLIGCALS
-1092 VQAVGRTNLMALLSE
+1092 VRAVGRTNLMALLSE

>member
-1 MTGRGMIARNGVRTV
+1 MTGHSMIARNGIRTT
-16 LRARRRA
+16 LRARGRTA
-23 VLFTALILLLTLT
+23 LFTALILLLTLT

-43 WSYCRE
+43 WAYCRG

-82 QAASVLDDAAIAS
+82 QAASALDDDAIAAV
-95 LDGVERWERND
+95 DGVARWERND
-106 RALAAMDGYLRSSG
+106 RALAAMDGYLRSAG
-120 EIPYGDQAVLTV
+120 EIPYGDQAVLAV
-132 FNLIPRYDY
+132 FNLIPRYDF
-141 AQLTEDQLA
+141 ARLSEDQLA
-150 ENYVAT
+150 ANYVAA
-156 DFDSMTCRIH
+156 DFDNMTCRIH
-166 VSGLLG
+166 VSDLLG
-172 GDAQVP
+172 GDAEVP
-178 YYTPYNMASAT
+178 MYAFPEDVDAE
-189 EDTYVVIMPYSG
+189 EDTYVLVTYFG
-201 ETTLIT
+201 DTTLVT
-207 PEGRIDLWSIP
+207 PQGRTDLWSIP
-218 GIAAYTYSAASDSYQ
+218 GITAYIYSAASDTYQ
-233 SDAQVLVGY
+233 SEEKVLVGY

-250 YSLEGREGIAVTIEL
+250 YSLEGREGIAVTMEV

-279 IHGQFVETGA
+279 IHGQFVETGM

-322 LFTQYAQH
+322 LFAEYARH
-330 YRMANNY
+330 CRMANNY
-337 VTLEA
+337 ISMEA

-357 SLREGRFPAAGETGV
+357 TLREGRFPVAGETGV
-372 CVADGAMADIC
+372 CVADGTMADAC
-383 GLTVGDTIDL
+383 GLAVGDTIDL
-393 TRMTSTAADRFDLTV
+393 TRMTSADSDRFDLTV
-408 TDEVRTLTVVGVTTA
+408 TDEVRTLTIVGVTNA

-428 GTVWVSGAEG
+428 GTVWVSGTEG

-523 RETVSV
+523 QETVSV
-529 LMSLGT
+529 LLSLGT

-546 GAAVVAGSAALLGTL
+546 GASVVAGSAAVLGTVIG
-561 LSAVTLRGMLH
+561 AVTLRGMLW
-572 LALYAAQ
+572 LALRAAQ

-592 VGIALERSG
+592 VGMALER
-601 EIAAPVWPSLAAGGA
+601 A
-616 VLVLSLLLCLLFL
+616 
-629 RQARQQNTPKRG
+629 
-641 RLSVRVP
+641 
-648 KDGTSLAGR
+648 
-657 GPLRFAML
+657 
-665 SARRGGWRSLVV
+665 
-677 PAAALVLSLFLGLLA
+677 
-692 ATAEGWNRQTDA
+692 
-704 LYETS
+704 
-709 TLTGQAVSTNGRWNT
+709 
-724 GLLVPA
+724 
-730 DAARTLWKSGML
+730 
-742 SDLSVSLG
+742 
-750 WHYWRSDEIPRF
+750 DEIPRF
-762 AENSFGQERRQAWIG
+762 AENSFGQERRQAWIA

-782 VALNSLAA
+782 VALNSLTA
-790 APAYMNSQPPAVSW
+790 APAYMNSQSPAVTW
-804 LDGWDGSFLADSV
+804 LDGWDESFLSDSA
-817 YQPFYHALLPGA
+817 YQPFYHALRPGN

-846 DYAARHDLALGDTF
+846 DYAAQRDLTPGDMF
-860 FVWISWNTMNRT
+860 LVWLSWSTMNRT
-872 LETAVSLCVVGTVNQ
+872 MESAVTLRIVGTVNQ
-887 TGMAESIYVPFGF
+887 TGMAEDIYVPFGF
-900 WGDPAWITG
+900 WGDPAWLNG
-909 EEDILAPGE
+909 EEDVLASGE
-918 RPDFTFRDRETM
+918 RPDFLFTDRVQM

-941 TCTFTL
+941 TCAFTL

-952 LEPFRQYLARQE
+952 LEPFRQYLAQQG
-964 FSQVRSAGK
+964 FSQVRTAGA

-1004 ALFLMVGL
+1004 ALFAMVGL
-1012 MGFLISWLMINGRR
+1012 LGFLISWLMVNGRR
-1026 MEFAIMRGLGASQKR
+1026 MEFAIMRGLGASRKR

-1048 EQALLCLTGCLI
+1048 EQALLCLI
-1060 GCAGLLLLSG
+1060 GCVLGCGGLLFLSG
-1070 GLVKWLAVLA
+1070 GAVKWLAVLA
-1080 FLLCYLAGCALS
+1080 FLLCYLIGCALS
-1092 VQAVGRTNLMALLSE
+1092 VRAVGRTNLMALLSE

>member
-1 MTGRGMIARNGVRTV
+1 MIGHSMIARNGIRTT
-16 LRARRRA
+16 LRARGRTA
-23 VLFTALILLLTLT
+23 LFTALILLLTLT

-43 WSYCRE
+43 WAYCRG

-82 QAASVLDDAAIAS
+82 QAASALDDDAIAAV
-95 LDGVERWERND
+95 DGVARWERND
-106 RALAAMDGYLRSSG
+106 RALAAMDGYLRSAG
-120 EIPYGDQAVLTV
+120 EIPYGDQAVLAV
-132 FNLIPRYDY
+132 FNLIPRYDF
-141 AQLTEDQLA
+141 AQLSEGQLA
-150 ENYVAT
+150 ANYVAA
-156 DFDSMTCRIH
+156 DFDNMTCRIH

-172 GDAQVP
+172 GDAEVP
-178 YYTPYNMASAT
+178 MYASPEDVDAE
-189 EDTYVVIMPYSG
+189 EDTYVLVTYFG
-201 ETTLIT
+201 DTALVT
-207 PEGRIDLWSIP
+207 PQGRTDLWSIP
-218 GIAAYTYSAASDSYQ
+218 GITAYIYSAASDTYQ
-233 SDAQVLVGY
+233 SEEKVLVGY

-250 YSLEGREGIAVTIEL
+250 YSLEGREGIAVTMEV

-279 IHGQFVETGA
+279 IHGQFVETGM

-322 LFTQYAQH
+322 LFAEYARH
-330 YRMANNY
+330 CRMANNY
-337 VTLEA
+337 ISLEA

-357 SLREGRFPAAGETGV
+357 TLREGQFPVAGETGV
-372 CVADGAMADIC
+372 CVADGAMADAC

-393 TRMTSTAADRFDLTV
+393 TRMTSADSDRFDLTV
-408 TDEVRTLTVVGVTTA
+408 TDEVRTLTIVGVTNA

-428 GTVWVSGAEG
+428 GAVWVSGTEG

-523 RETVSV
+523 QETVSV
-529 LMSLGT
+529 LLSLGT

-546 GAAVVAGSAALLGTL
+546 GASVVAGSAAVLGTVIG
-561 LSAVTLRGMLH
+561 AVTLRGMLW
-572 LALYAAQ
+572 LALRATQ

-592 VGIALERSG
+592 VGMALE
-601 EIAAPVWPSLAAGGA
+601 
-616 VLVLSLLLCLLFL
+616 
-629 RQARQQNTPKRG
+629 
-641 RLSVRVP
+641 
-648 KDGTSLAGR
+648 
-657 GPLRFAML
+657 
-665 SARRGGWRSLVV
+665 
-677 PAAALVLSLFLGLLA
+677 
-692 ATAEGWNRQTDA
+692 
-704 LYETS
+704 
-709 TLTGQAVSTNGRWNT
+709 
-724 GLLVPA
+724 
-730 DAARTLWKSGML
+730 
-742 SDLSVSLG
+742 
-750 WHYWRSDEIPRF
+750 RSDEIPRF
-762 AENSFGQERRQAWIG
+762 AENSFGQERRQAWIA

-782 VALNSLAA
+782 VALNSLTA
-790 APAYMNSQPPAVSW
+790 APAYMNSQPPSVTW
-804 LDGWDGSFLADSV
+804 LDGWDESFLSDRTW
-817 YQPFYHALLPGA
+817 QPFYHALRPGA

-846 DYAARHDLALGDTF
+846 DYAAQRDLAPGDTF
-860 FVWISWNTMNRT
+860 FVWLSWSTMNRT
-872 LETAVSLCVVGTVNQ
+872 MESAVTLRIVGTVNQ
-887 TGMAESIYVPFGF
+887 TGMAEDIYMPFGF
-900 WGDPAWITG
+900 WGDPAWLNG
-909 EEDILAPGE
+909 EEDVLASGE
-918 RPDFTFRDRETM
+918 RPDFLFTDRVQM

-952 LEPFRQYLARQE
+952 LEPFRQYLAQQG
-964 FSQVRSAGK
+964 FSQVRTVGA

-1004 ALFLMVGL
+1004 ALFAMVGL
-1012 MGFLISWLMINGRR
+1012 LGFLISWLMVNGRR
-1026 MEFAIMRGLGASQKR
+1026 MEFAIMRGLGASRKR

-1048 EQALLCLTGCLI
+1048 EQALLCLI
-1060 GCAGLLLLSG
+1060 GCVLGCGGLLFLSG
-1070 GLVKWLAVLA
+1070 GAVKWLAVLA
-1080 FLLCYLAGCALS
+1080 FLLCYLIGCALS
-1092 VQAVGRTNLMALLSE
+1092 VRAVGRTNLMALLSE

>member
-1 MTGRGMIARNGVRTV
+1 MIGHSMIARNGIRTT
-16 LRARRRA
+16 LRARGRTA
-23 VLFTALILLLTLT
+23 LFTALILLLTLT

-43 WSYCRE
+43 WAYCRG

-82 QAASVLDDAAIAS
+82 QAASALDDDAIAAV
-95 LDGVERWERND
+95 DGVARWERND
-106 RALAAMDGYLRSSG
+106 RALAAMDGYLRSAG
-120 EIPYGDQAVLTV
+120 EIPYGDQAVLAV
-132 FNLIPRYDY
+132 FNLIPRYDF
-141 AQLTEDQLA
+141 AQLSEGQLA
-150 ENYVAT
+150 ANYVAA
-156 DFDSMTCRIH
+156 DFDNMTCRIH

-172 GDAQVP
+172 GDAEVP
-178 YYTPYNMASAT
+178 MYASPEDVDAE
-189 EDTYVVIMPYSG
+189 EDTYVLVTYFG
-201 ETTLIT
+201 DTTLVT
-207 PEGRIDLWSIP
+207 PQGRTDLWNIP
-218 GIAAYTYSAASDSYQ
+218 GITAYIYSAASDTYQ
-233 SDAQVLVGY
+233 SEEKVLVGY

-250 YSLEGREGIAVTIEL
+250 YSLEGREGIAVTMEV
-265 GDSGFVGEKGRHYL
+265 GDSGFAGEKGRHYL
-279 IHGQFVETGA
+279 IHGQFVETDM

-322 LFTQYAQH
+322 LFAEYARH
-330 YRMANNY
+330 CRMANNY
-337 VTLEA
+337 ISLEA

-357 SLREGRFPAAGETGV
+357 TLREGRFPVAGETGV
-372 CVADGAMADIC
+372 CVADGAMADAC

-393 TRMTSTAADRFDLTV
+393 TRMTSADSDRFDLTV
-408 TDEVRTLTVVGVTTA
+408 TDEVRTLTIVGVTNA

-428 GTVWVSGAEG
+428 GTVWVSDTEG

-523 RETVSV
+523 QETVSV
-529 LMSLGT
+529 LLSLGT
-535 PARGIRLWLLS
+535 TARGIRLWLLS
-546 GAAVVAGSAALLGTL
+546 GASVVAGSAAVLGTVIG
-561 LSAVTLRGMLH
+561 AVTLRGMLW
-572 LALYAAQ
+572 LALRAAQ

-592 VGIALERSG
+592 VGMALERSD
-601 EIAAPVWPSLAAGGA
+601 EMTAPVWPALAAGGA
-616 VLVLSLLLCLLFL
+616 VLVLALALCLAFL

-648 KDGTSLAGR
+648 KDGTSVAGQ
-657 GPLRFAML
+657 GPLRFAVL

-692 ATAEGWNRQTDA
+692 ATAEGWSRQTDA
-704 LYETS
+704 LYESS

-724 GLLVPA
+724 GLVVSA

-742 SDLSVSLG
+742 SDLSASLG
-750 WHYWRSDEIPRF
+750 WHYWRADEIPRF
-762 AENSFGQERRQAWIG
+762 AENSFGQERRQAWIA

-782 VALNSLAA
+782 VALNSLTA
-790 APAYMNSQPPAVSW
+790 APAYMNSQSPAVTW
-804 LDGWDGSFLADSV
+804 LDGWDESFLSDSA
-817 YQPFYHALLPGA
+817 YQPFCHALRPGN

-846 DYAARHDLALGDTF
+846 DYAAQRDLTPGDMF
-860 FVWISWNTMNRT
+860 LVWLSWSTMNRT
-872 LETAVSLCVVGTVNQ
+872 MESAVTLRIVGTVNQ
-887 TGMAESIYVPFGF
+887 TGMAEDIYVPFGF
-900 WGDPAWITG
+900 WGDPAWLNG
-909 EEDILAPGE
+909 EEDVLASGE
-918 RPDFTFRDRETM
+918 RPDFLFTDRVQM

-941 TCTFTL
+941 TCAFTL

-952 LEPFRQYLARQE
+952 LEPFRQYLAQQG
-964 FSQVRSAGK
+964 FSQVRTAGA

-1004 ALFLMVGL
+1004 ALFAMVGL
-1012 MGFLISWLMINGRR
+1012 LGFLISWLMVNGRR
-1026 MEFAIMRGLGASQKR
+1026 MEFAILRGLGASRRR
-1041 VFASFFL
+1041 VFASSFL
-1048 EQALLCLTGCLI
+1048 EQALLCLTGCVI
-1060 GCAGLLLLSG
+1060 GCAGLLFLSG
-1070 GLVKWLAVLA
+1070 GAVKWLAVLA
-1080 FLLCYLAGCALS
+1080 FLLCYLIGCALS
-1092 VQAVGRTNLMALLSE
+1092 VRAVGRTNLMALLSE

>member
-1 MTGRGMIARNGVRTV
+1 MTGRSMIVRNGIRTT
-16 LRARRRA
+16 LRAKGRTA
-23 VLFTALILLLTLT
+23 LFTALILLLTLT

-43 WSYCRE
+43 WAYCRG

-82 QAASVLDDAAIAS
+82 QAASALDDDAIAAV
-95 LDGVERWERND
+95 DGVARWERND
-106 RALAAMDGYLRSSG
+106 RALAAMDGYLRSAG
-120 EIPYGDQAVLTV
+120 EIPYGDQAVLAV
-132 FNLIPRYDY
+132 FNLIPRYDF
-141 AQLTEDQLA
+141 AQLPEDQLA
-150 ENYVAT
+150 DSYVAT
-156 DFDSMTCRIH
+156 DFDNMTCRIH

-172 GDAQVP
+172 GDAEVP
-178 YYTPYNMASAT
+178 MYVSPEDVDAE
-189 EDTYVVIMPYSG
+189 EDTYVLVTYFG
-201 ETTLIT
+201 DTTLVT
-207 PEGRIDLWSIP
+207 PQGRTDLWSIP
-218 GIAAYTYSAASDSYQ
+218 GITAYIYSAASDTYQ
-233 SDAQVLVGY
+233 SEEKVLVGY

-250 YSLEGREGIAVTIEL
+250 YSLEGREGIAVTMEV

-279 IHGQFVETGA
+279 IHGQFVETGM

-308 AEISGSDDPLLRDS
+308 AEISGSGDPLLRDS
-322 LFTQYAQH
+322 LFTEYARH
-330 YRMANNY
+330 CRMANNY
-337 VTLEA
+337 ISMEA
-342 SDDIPALEVFQQGYL
+342 SDDVPALEVFQQGYL
-357 SLREGRFPAAGETGV
+357 TLREGRFPVAGETGV
-372 CVADGAMADIC
+372 CVADGTMADAC

-393 TRMTSTAADRFDLTV
+393 TRMTSADSDRFDLTV
-408 TDEVRTLTVVGVTTA
+408 TDEVRTLTIVGVTNA

-428 GTVWVSGAEG
+428 GAVWVSGTEG

-523 RETVSV
+523 QETVSV
-529 LMSLGT
+529 LLSLGT
-535 PARGIRLWLLS
+535 PARGIQLWLLS
-546 GAAVVAGSAALLGTL
+546 GASVVAGSAAVLGTVIG
-561 LSAVTLRGMLH
+561 AVTLRGMLW
-572 LALYAAQ
+572 LALRATQ

-592 VGIALERSG
+592 VGMALE
-601 EIAAPVWPSLAAGGA
+601 
-616 VLVLSLLLCLLFL
+616 
-629 RQARQQNTPKRG
+629 
-641 RLSVRVP
+641 
-648 KDGTSLAGR
+648 
-657 GPLRFAML
+657 
-665 SARRGGWRSLVV
+665 
-677 PAAALVLSLFLGLLA
+677 
-692 ATAEGWNRQTDA
+692 
-704 LYETS
+704 
-709 TLTGQAVSTNGRWNT
+709 
-724 GLLVPA
+724 
-730 DAARTLWKSGML
+730 
-742 SDLSVSLG
+742 
-750 WHYWRSDEIPRF
+750 RSDEIPRF
-762 AENSFGQERRQAWIG
+762 AENSFGQERRQAWIA

-782 VALNSLAA
+782 VALNSLTA
-790 APAYMNSQPPAVSW
+790 APAYMNSQSPAVTW
-804 LDGWDGSFLADSV
+804 LDGWDESFLSDSA
-817 YQPFYHALLPGA
+817 YQPFYHALRSGN

-846 DYAARHDLALGDTF
+846 DYAAQRDLTPGDMF
-860 FVWISWNTMNRT
+860 LVWLSWSTMNRT
-872 LETAVSLCVVGTVNQ
+872 MESAVTLRIVGTVNQ
-887 TGMAESIYVPFGF
+887 TGMAEDIYVPFGF
-900 WGDPAWITG
+900 WGDPAWLDG
-909 EEDILAPGE
+909 EEDVLTPGE
-918 RPDFTFRDRETM
+918 RPDLRFTDRVQM

-952 LEPFRQYLARQE
+952 LEPFRQYLAQQG
-964 FSQVRSAGK
+964 FSQVRTAGA

-1004 ALFLMVGL
+1004 ALFAMVGL
-1012 MGFLISWLMINGRR
+1012 LGFLISWLMVNGRR
-1026 MEFAIMRGLGASQKR
+1026 MEFAIMRGLGASRKL

-1048 EQALLCLTGCLI
+1048 EQALLCLI
-1060 GCAGLLLLSG
+1060 GCVLGCGGLLFLSG
-1070 GLVKWLAVLA
+1070 GAVKWLAVLA
-1080 FLLCYLAGCALS
+1080 FLLCYLIGCALS
-1092 VQAVGRTNLMALLSE
+1092 VRAVGRTNLMALLSE

>member
-1 MTGRGMIARNGVRTV
+1 MTGRSMIVRNGIRTT
-16 LRARRRA
+16 LRAKGRTA
-23 VLFTALILLLTLT
+23 LFTALILLLTLT

-43 WSYCRE
+43 WAYCRG

-82 QAASVLDDAAIAS
+82 QAASALDDDAIAAV
-95 LDGVERWERND
+95 DGVARWERND
-106 RALAAMDGYLRSSG
+106 RALAAMDGYLRSAG
-120 EIPYGDQAVLTV
+120 EIPYGDQAVLAV
-132 FNLIPRYDY
+132 FNLIPRYDF
-141 AQLTEDQLA
+141 ARLSEDQLA
-150 ENYVAT
+150 ANYVAA
-156 DFDSMTCRIH
+156 DFDNMTCRIH

-172 GDAQVP
+172 GDAEVP
-178 YYTPYNMASAT
+178 MYVSPEDVDAE
-189 EDTYVVIMPYSG
+189 EDTYVLVTYFG
-201 ETTLIT
+201 DTTLVT
-207 PEGRIDLWSIP
+207 PQGRTDLWNIP
-218 GIAAYTYSAASDSYQ
+218 GITAYIYSAASDTYQ
-233 SDAQVLVGY
+233 SEEKVLVGY

-250 YSLEGREGIAVTIEL
+250 YSLEGREGIAVTMEV

-279 IHGQFVETGA
+279 IHGQFVETGM

-308 AEISGSDDPLLRDS
+308 AEISGSGDPLLRDS
-322 LFTQYAQH
+322 LFTEYARH
-330 YRMANNY
+330 CRMANNY
-337 VTLEA
+337 ISMEA
-342 SDDIPALEVFQQGYL
+342 SDDVPALEVFQQGYL
-357 SLREGRFPAAGETGV
+357 TLREGRFPVAGETGV
-372 CVADGAMADIC
+372 CVADGTMADAC

-393 TRMTSTAADRFDLTV
+393 TRMTSADSDRFDLTV
-408 TDEVRTLTVVGVTTA
+408 TDEVRTLTIVGVTNA

-428 GTVWVSGAEG
+428 GAVWVSGTEG

-523 RETVSV
+523 QETVSV
-529 LMSLGT
+529 LLSLGT

-546 GAAVVAGSAALLGTL
+546 GASVVAGSAAVLGTVIG
-561 LSAVTLRGMLH
+561 AVTLRGMLW
-572 LALYAAQ
+572 LALRATQ

-592 VGIALERSG
+592 VGMALE
-601 EIAAPVWPSLAAGGA
+601 
-616 VLVLSLLLCLLFL
+616 
-629 RQARQQNTPKRG
+629 
-641 RLSVRVP
+641 
-648 KDGTSLAGR
+648 
-657 GPLRFAML
+657 
-665 SARRGGWRSLVV
+665 
-677 PAAALVLSLFLGLLA
+677 
-692 ATAEGWNRQTDA
+692 
-704 LYETS
+704 
-709 TLTGQAVSTNGRWNT
+709 
-724 GLLVPA
+724 
-730 DAARTLWKSGML
+730 
-742 SDLSVSLG
+742 
-750 WHYWRSDEIPRF
+750 RSDEIPRF
-762 AENSFGQERRQAWIG
+762 AENSFGQERRQAWIA

-782 VALNSLAA
+782 VALNSLTA
-790 APAYMNSQPPAVSW
+790 APAYMNSQPPSVTW
-804 LDGWDGSFLADSV
+804 LDGWDESFLSDRTW
-817 YQPFYHALLPGA
+817 QPFYHALRPGA

-846 DYAARHDLALGDTF
+846 DYAAQRDLAPGDTF
-860 FVWISWNTMNRT
+860 FVWLSWSTMNRT
-872 LETAVSLCVVGTVNQ
+872 MESAVTLRIVGTVNQ
-887 TGMAESIYVPFGF
+887 TGMAEDIYMPFGF
-900 WGDPAWITG
+900 WGDPAWLNG
-909 EEDILAPGE
+909 EEDVLASGE
-918 RPDFTFRDRETM
+918 RPDFLFTDRVQM

-952 LEPFRQYLARQE
+952 LEPFRQYLAQQG
-964 FSQVRSAGK
+964 FSQVRTVGA

-1004 ALFLMVGL
+1004 ALFAMVGL
-1012 MGFLISWLMINGRR
+1012 LGFLISWLMVNGRR
-1026 MEFAIMRGLGASQKR
+1026 MEFAIMRGLGASRKR

-1048 EQALLCLTGCLI
+1048 EQALLCLI
-1060 GCAGLLLLSG
+1060 GCVLGCGGLLFLSG
-1070 GLVKWLAVLA
+1070 GAVKWLAVLA
-1080 FLLCYLAGCALS
+1080 FLLCYLIGCALS
-1092 VQAVGRTNLMALLSE
+1092 VRAVGRTNLMALLSE